1 MSVDTVI
8 RIEKDETVSVLI
20 GKSEIGQG
28 IYTSIAQI
36 AAEELD
42 VSFARMRVVSPDT
55 DHAPNGSYTAGE

>member
-1 MSVDTVI
+1 MSAEPVI
-8 RIEKDETVSVLI
+8 RLENDGTVSVLI

-42 VSFARMRVVSPDT
+42 VSFSRMRVV
-55 DHAPNGSYTAGE
+55 